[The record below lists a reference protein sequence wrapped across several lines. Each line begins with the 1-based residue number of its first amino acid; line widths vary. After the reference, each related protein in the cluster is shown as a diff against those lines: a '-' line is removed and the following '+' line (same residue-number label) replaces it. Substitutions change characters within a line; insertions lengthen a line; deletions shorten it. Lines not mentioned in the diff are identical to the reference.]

1 MANSKSS
8 ATSIL
13 GIIAIILV
21 IAAAAYFL
29 MNEADDDVIQI
40 DIGLVD
46 DEAPRVVVSSRYV
59 DQGSPIVFEG

>member
-1 MANSKSS
+1 MGNSKSNV
-8 ATSIL
+8 TPIL

-21 IAAAAYFL
+21 IVAAAYYL
-29 MNEADDDVIQI
+29 MNEADDDTLEI

-46 DEAPRVVVSSRYV
+46 DEAPRMIVSSRDV

>member
-21 IAAAAYFL
+21 IAAAYYL
-29 MNEADDDVIQI
+29 INETDDNEIEI

-46 DEAPRVVVSSRYV
+46 DESPRLVMSSRHV
-59 DQGSPIVFEG
+59 DSGAPIVLEG

>member
-8 ATSIL
+8 PTTIL

-29 MNEADDDVIQI
+29 MNEADDDSLDIE
-40 DIGLVD
+40 IGLVD
-46 DEAPRVVVSSRYV
+46 DEAPRMVVSSPYA
-59 DQGSPIVFEG
+59 DQRSPIVFVG

>member
-8 ATSIL
+8 TTWIL
-13 GIIAIILV
+13 GIVAIILV
-21 IAAAAYFL
+21 IAAAAYYL
-29 MNEADDDVIQI
+29 MNEADDNEIEI

-46 DEAPRVVVSSRYV
+46 DEAPRIVVSSRHV

>member
-8 ATSIL
+8 AASIL

-29 MNEADDDVIQI
+29 MNEADDDAIEI

-46 DEAPRVVVSSRYV
+46 DEAPRVVVSSPYV
-59 DQGSPIVFEG
+59 DQRSPIVFEG

>member
-21 IAAAAYFL
+21 IVAAVYFL
-29 MNEADDDVIQI
+29 MNEADDDTLEI

-46 DEAPRVVVSSRYV
+46 DEAPR
-59 DQGSPIVFEG
+59 IVA